1 VAGHATRGPQRIDR
15 GAQILTPPSSPFSLR
30 ITLQYVAHLGGSV
43 GLVLDLLLPKVAAP
57 KAVALQRLSW
67 RGWGALR
74 RERRT
79 ASTPRSGTVE
89 RPACWPCPLSPKPFP
104 LSLLLSLLVALPYSA
119 FPHSSYPYCCPYPSP
134 YRTCWPY
141 SLSLS
146 DGTRPPW
153 KPLPP
158 PPPPPYCCPYPCPYC
173 TLPRLPLEPFPIRY
187 TWMSSSITSSIVMI
201 PATAALSAG
210 AAPADD
216 DGALSFL
223 VGDGWFF
230 TREENIVQC

>member
-134 YRTCWPY
+134 YRTCWPF
-141 SLSLS
+141 SLSPTEPARLGS
-146 DGTRPPW
+146 PCPRRR
-153 KPLPP
+153 PLPTVAP
-158 PPPPPYCCPYPCPYC
+158 THVPTVHSLACLWSHSP
-173 TLPRLPLEPFPIRY
+173 
-187 TWMSSSITSSIVMI
+187 SGI
-201 PATAALSAG
+201 PG
-210 AAPADD
+210 
-216 DGALSFL
+216 
-223 VGDGWFF
+223 
-230 TREENIVQC
+230 